1 MLQAPIDVAIGRGP
15 AGPLLAIQLAW
26 AVLLLAT
33 GRLVLARA
41 VRTLVIQGG

>member
-1 MLQAPIDVAIGRGP
+1 MLQAPIEIALGRVAVL
-15 AGPLLAIQLAW
+15 PLLAHQLSW
-26 AVLLLAT
+26 AVSLLVA